1 MKNTSRRIV
10 TTGPRTQIFALGLL
24 FSLPVTLLILC
35 LLLFLGVAWWLV
47 LPVAMLAWL
56 FFLPMA
62 AGMFP
67 LRCEKFETLDRH
79 DRRQKLSQM
88 DMKLVLVVSLALLP
102 VSASAQF
109 GWSDEPATDSVLD
122 QFDAALRTPVI
133 EPIRPIEPIIEPTVP
148 VFEPFTARV
157 LEADPLV
164 EQCDLEPEVAQ
175 VYRAAEIVADD
186 GECPEFL
193 GRLSANPYAS
203 DSTAN
208 PYSAAGSPYS
218 AKSVNNPYGPYGSP
232 YSPVSARNPYATDA
246 PDIVAQD
253 GTYLGKLSDNP
264 YDPDSVSN
272 PYGRYGSPYS
282 STSINN
288 PYSTYGSPYSSQSPN
303 NPYAT
308 QAPLL
313 FGD

>member
-1 MKNTSRRIV
+1 MKTRLFTLHV
-10 TTGPRTQIFALGLL
+10 AL
-24 FSLPVTLLILC
+24 SMSS
-35 LLLFLGVAWWLV
+35 
-47 LPVAMLAWL
+47 AM
-56 FFLPMA
+56 
-62 AGMFP
+62 
-67 LRCEKFETLDRH
+67 
-79 DRRQKLSQM
+79 
-88 DMKLVLVVSLALLP
+88 
-102 VSASAQF
+102 AQF
-109 GWSDEPATDSVLD
+109 AWDEETVADPVQAAVDRID
-122 QFDAALRTPVI
+122 DAVRTPVI
-133 EPIRPIEPIIEPTVP
+133 EPIRPIRPVIEPVVP
-148 VFEPFTARV
+148 VFQPFV
-157 LEADPLV
+157 SPVVDVDPLV
-164 EQCDLEPEVAQ
+164 EQCDLEPEVVQ
-175 VYRAAEIVADD
+175 VYRKAEIAEDD
-186 GECPEFL
+186 ECPEYL

-208 PYSAAGSPYS
+208 PYSQAGSPYS
-218 AKSVNNPYGPYGSP
+218 STSVNNRFGPYGSP
-232 YSPVSARNPYATDA
+232 FSSTSARNPYATDA

-288 PYSTYGSPYSSQSPN
+288 PYSTYGSLYSSQSPN

>member
-1 MKNTSRRIV
+1 MKAFLF
-10 TTGPRTQIFALGLL
+10 IFAL
-24 FSLPVTLLILC
+24 SLSP
-35 LLLFLGVAWWLV
+35 
-47 LPVAMLAWL
+47 AM
-56 FFLPMA
+56 
-62 AGMFP
+62 
-67 LRCEKFETLDRH
+67 
-79 DRRQKLSQM
+79 
-88 DMKLVLVVSLALLP
+88 
-102 VSASAQF
+102 AQF
-109 GWSDEPATDSVLD
+109 GWDEEPLADPV
-122 QFDAALRTPVI
+122 QAAVDRIDNVFGTPFI
-133 EPIRPIEPIIEPTVP
+133 EPVSVSGEASRLRSPVSGLRSPAVP
-148 VFEPFTARV
+148 VFHPFV
-157 LEADPLV
+157 SPVVEVDPLV

-175 VYRAAEIVADD
+175 AYRASVLSDSTRDPQPATSYGRSAVLSDSTRHRSQVTSHFGEADAD
-186 GECPEFL
+186 CPQFL
-193 GRLSANPYAS
+193 GRLSANPYAA

-208 PYSAAGSPYS
+208 PYSSAGSPYS
-218 AKSVNNPYGPYGSP
+218 STSVNNRFGPYGSP
-232 YSPVSARNPYATDA
+232 YSSTSARNPYATDA